1 VIGRL
6 VPGLPFVS
14 SRASGR
20 RRACRADPPNLLAHI
35 RTWGDPNR
43 AITSAN
49 RQDIRNEG
57 S

>member
-1 VIGRL
+1 MIGMR
-6 VPGLPFVS
+6 VRGLPLVS
-14 SRASGR
+14 SWATGR
-20 RRACRADPPNLLAHI
+20 RRAYRADPPNLVAHI